1 MNNFTRAMATSILM
15 MFAALGA
22 LAVDHL
28 TIIGSATPGN
38 WSINDGLLMVQ
49 DPENENVFLYTGYL
63 NSEGTFK
70 FTSGNDFSDPDKE
83 YRNESSTPT
92 DISKLVQGGDNDYQF
107 QVTES
112 ANYNVVCNLSDMTIS
127 VSKAEYQENPI
138 RFNALYLVGSA
149 TVGDWDIAKATPMVW
164 GGENTPFK
172 FTVTSELNAGEFKID
187 TNPYTGAWDCPWF
200 FAGVGENGTTDY
212 DKISS
217 DGTDDR
223 KWQIAAAGEYDI
235 DIDLLDNTISI
246 AHHISA
252 GIAEVNIDNHA
263 TPIYYNLQ
271 GMVVSNPENG
281 IFIKKIGN
289 KVSKVIL

>member
-1 MNNFTRAMATSILM
+1 M
-15 MFAALGA
+15 
-22 LAVDHL
+22 
-28 TIIGSATPGN
+28 
-38 WSINDGLLMVQ
+38 
-49 DPENENVFLYTGYL
+49 FLYTGYL

-212 DKISS
+212 NKISS

-246 AHHISA
+246 AHHILA

>member
-92 DISKLVQGGDNDYQF
+92 DISKLVQGSDNDYQF

-212 DKISS
+212 NKISS

-252 GIAEVNIDNHA
+252 GIAEVNIVNHA